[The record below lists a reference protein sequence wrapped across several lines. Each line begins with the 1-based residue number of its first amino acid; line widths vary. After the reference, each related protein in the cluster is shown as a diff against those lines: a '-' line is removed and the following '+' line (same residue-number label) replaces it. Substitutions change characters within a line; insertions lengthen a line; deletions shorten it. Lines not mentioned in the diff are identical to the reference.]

1 MAEVLELF
9 RRDNTQ
15 FSFLIELTL
24 QTMINVKIFKRNEGN
39 NRIDMANF
47 FHDYRTFY
55 AILDMIESAFKQKKS
70 YSIKMMGGK
79 EGKRRITYQVAVA
92 GDEKPAGLTIML
104 LDQTI
109 QQVEGCKNYTGKLL
123 FAIRDRVDL
132 AELLNIRRILNNWE
146 VRNLNLLKPNKK
158 D

>member
-1 MAEVLELF
+1 
-9 RRDNTQ
+9 
-15 FSFLIELTL
+15 
-24 QTMINVKIFKRNEGN
+24 
-39 NRIDMANF
+39 
-47 FHDYRTFY
+47 
-55 AILDMIESAFKQKKS
+55 
-70 YSIKMMGGK
+70 
-79 EGKRRITYQVAVA
+79 
-92 GDEKPAGLTIML
+92 ML